1 VTAAKRFPA
10 TKSPDPTQ
18 RSRWSLPCHRFMFLH
33 TCSTIE
39 IADSITFV
47 LAMVFRS
54 FIGT

>member
-1 VTAAKRFPA
+1 MTAAKRFPA